1 MDTVAIPL
9 MDLAPGNLIYRQL
22 ETSLQLFI
30 SLSSTMSTGEIL
42 MARIR
47 LTEAN
52 ILLGEMMTQRNT
64 ASNGKLRPTPPS
76 SFTQVVNGR

>member
-1 MDTVAIPL
+1 MLNSVLKIHLLFSISTRLPLQTTMDAVAIPL

-30 SLSSTMSTGEIL
+30 LLSSTMLTGEIL
-42 MARIR
+42 TARIR

-52 ILLGEMMTQRNT
+52 ILLGEMMTQ
-64 ASNGKLRPTPPS
+64 
-76 SFTQVVNGR
+76 